1 LSPANQMQYIED
13 KQLANNSP
21 QETPIHNQILK
32 VIGCEHRSFID
43 DNGRITNTL
52 LRKMPWQREL
62 IYERLPPSNLKNRA
76 NPFIVEPPY

>member
-1 LSPANQMQYIED
+1 MQYIED
-13 KQLANNSP
+13 KQLANDKP
-21 QETPIHNQILK
+21 QSTPIHNQVLR
-32 VIGCEHRSFID
+32 VIACEHKSFID

-62 IYERLPPSNLKNRA
+62 VYEKLPPSNLKNRM